1 MSEDQGSKQG
11 NRKVQKAAKT
21 PGPVKATAEG
31 TSEELSPERR
41 QELAR
46 QIEAKRYRG
55 KPPSI

>member
-11 NRKVQKAAKT
+11 KRKLQRAAKT
-21 PGPVKATAEG
+21 PGRVKGTAKG
-31 TSEELSPERR
+31 TSEELSPGRR